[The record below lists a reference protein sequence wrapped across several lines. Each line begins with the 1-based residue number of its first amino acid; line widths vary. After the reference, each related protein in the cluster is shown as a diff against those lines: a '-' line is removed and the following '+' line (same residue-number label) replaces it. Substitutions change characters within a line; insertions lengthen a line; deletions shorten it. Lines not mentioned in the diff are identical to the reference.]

1 LKPGWIKFWL
11 CTSLLL
17 MAGNCFAVEPPR
29 PTLQAA
35 SPRKAHGANETLL
48 AGLRPGRDT
57 FAMAL
62 KRFKSRGLSKDG
74 EADLK
79 QWRDSCSG
87 RSIRLELDSKNVIQ
101 SMTVTTIA
109 PRSGKCSNRLEDF
122 LDSANW
128 ETGRGLR
135 IGDPMDRVTD
145 LYGEP
150 NSNGP
155 STKAGHELV
164 LLYYQFDWAGSDV
177 PQVMEVLCDRNTGRV
192 VEITLA
198 YPSL

>member
-1 LKPGWIKFWL
+1 LKPAWMKYWL
-11 CTSLLL
+11 CASVLLATGTYS
-17 MAGNCFAVEPPR
+17 AGALATP
-29 PTLQAA
+29 QSA
-35 SPRKAHGANETLL
+35 SPRRAHGQHETLL
-48 AGLRPGRDT
+48 AGLMPGRDT

-62 KRFKSRGLSKDG
+62 KRFKSKGLSKDG

-79 QWRDSCSG
+79 QWRDACSG
-87 RSIRLELDSKNVIQ
+87 RAIRLELDAKSVIQ
-101 SMTVTTIA
+101 SVTITTIA
-109 PRSGKCSNRLEDF
+109 PRSGKCSDRLEDF

-135 IGDPMDRVTD
+135 IGDPMDRVSEI
-145 LYGEP
+145 YGDP

-155 STKAGHELV
+155 SVKAGHELV
-164 LLYYQFDWAGSDV
+164 LLYYQFDWAGSNV
-177 PQVMEVLCDRNTGRV
+177 PQVMEVLCDRDTGRV